1 MLECCTLPQYGQIRD
16 SWANNAIIFDHTDCT
31 DWREK
36 DCRAKLLDNY
46 FAVLN
51 RENFGN
57 FFYFMC
63 TLTILDWWTIQVLL
77 RMRSVFSANIFISGG
92 G

>member
-1 MLECCTLPQYGQIRD
+1 MLECCTLPQYGKIRD

-51 RENFGN
+51 REN
-57 FFYFMC
+57 
-63 TLTILDWWTIQVLL
+63 W
-77 RMRSVFSANIFISGG
+77 
-92 G
+92 